1 MKFKIYTPH
10 ITNRFR
16 YALDLVFKQ
25 VGEMD
30 FEIISDKKH
39 LSPNDNVINY
49 SGSRI
54 DKSFQIHPNGLL
66 NEMNIQKFDVPFD
79 YRSDGYLITIFPT
92 EFDDLGFDILS
103 ASFFLASRFEEYWK
117 FKADKHGRFTPE
129 ISISNKLG
137 FLKRPIINIWV
148 KALKKQLATFFNIK
162 IKTNRN
168 FKMVN
173 TIDIDNAWAHKHKGT
188 LRTIGAFGKAAT
200 KLDAKDSN
208 ARFKS
213 IIGKQ
218 QDPYDTYTWL
228 KEQQEKY
235 NFESIYFFLLGDYNK
250 YDTNIS
256 HSNKYL
262 QNLIIDI
269 DSYAKV
275 GIHPSYNSFLK
286 SEQTTKEIT
295 RLAKITS
302 KEITTSRKHFLRLR
316 IPDCYQI
323 LSDAGITDDYT
334 MGYAQEVGFRAG
346 LCTSFTFFDVLQNKE
361 LPLTIHPFAYMDGTL
376 NEYLKL
382 SIEDAKLLIARLKK
396 EVTAVNGTFMGIW
409 HNDTLGNVNH
419 WKGWREVYISSFLDT
434 PKS

>member
-10 ITNRFR
+10 STNRFL
-16 YALDLVFKQ
+16 YALDLVFRQ

-30 FEIISDKKH
+30 FEVVSDKKD
-39 LSPNDNVINY
+39 LSPSDKVINY

-54 DKSFQIHPNGLL
+54 ENAFQIHPNGLL

-117 FKADKHGRFTPE
+117 FEEDKHGRFSPKL
-129 ISISNKLG
+129 SISSKLG

-148 KALKKQLATFFNIK
+148 KTFKKQLAAYFNINLETTRKFK
-162 IKTNRN
+162 I
-168 FKMVN
+168 VN
-173 TIDIDNAWAHKHKGT
+173 TLDIDNAWAHKHKGA
-188 LRTIGAFGKAAT
+188 LRTIGAFGKAVT
-200 KLDAKDSN
+200 KLDSKDGN

-218 QDPYDTYTWL
+218 QDPYDTYQWL
-228 KEQQEKY
+228 KEQQDKY
-235 NFESIYFFLLGDYNK
+235 SFESIYFFLLGDYNK

-256 HSNKYL
+256 HTNKHL
-262 QNLIIDI
+262 QDLIKEI
-269 DSYAKV
+269 STYAKV
-275 GIHPSYNSFLK
+275 GIHPSYDSFLNAEK
-286 SEQTTKEIT
+286 TDKEIT
-295 RLAKITS
+295 RLAKITNKDVS
-302 KEITTSRKHFLRLR
+302 LSRKHFLRLR

-323 LSDAGITDDYT
+323 LSDAGIKDDYT

-346 LCTSFTFFDVLQNKE
+346 LCTSFTFFDVLQNTE
-361 LPLTIHPFAYMDGTL
+361 LPITIHPFAYMDGTL

-382 SIEDAKLLIARLKK
+382 SIEEAKQLIERLRKDV
-396 EVTAVNGTFMGIW
+396 EAVNGTFMGIW
-409 HNDTLGNVNH
+409 HNDTLGDINH
-419 WKGWREVYISSFLDT
+419 WKGWRDVYLSSFMKT
-434 PKS
+434 NNS